1 VAAVIVTED
10 YDREMAWIQS
20 GVKGRL
26 SAEYDAR
33 LKAVLNGDWE
43 PAEGEA
49 LDLSPVIFGRWL
61 FSDDLIR
68 DLGGDPEEQGLS

>member
-1 VAAVIVTED
+1 MSED

-20 GVKGRL
+20 DVKGRL
-26 SAEYDAR
+26 SAEYEAR

-43 PAEGEA
+43 PDEGDA
-49 LDLSPVIFGRWL
+49 PDLSPVILDRRM

-68 DLGGDPEEQGLS
+68 DLGGDPEAQGLS

>member
-1 VAAVIVTED
+1 VSED
-10 YDREMAWIQS
+10 YDRETAWIQS

-33 LKAVLNGDWE
+33 QKALLNGDWE
-43 PAEGEA
+43 PAEDVA
-49 LDLSPVIFGRWL
+49 LDLGPVVFDRRV

-68 DLGGDPEEQGLS
+68 DMGGDPEAQGLS

>member
-1 VAAVIVTED
+1 MSED

-26 SAEYDAR
+26 SAGYDAG
-33 LKAVLNGDWE
+33 LNPLLNGDWE
-43 PAEGEA
+43 PAEDDA
-49 LDLSPVIFGRWL
+49 LDRDPVIFPRSL

-68 DLGGDPEEQGLS
+68 DLGGDPEAQGL